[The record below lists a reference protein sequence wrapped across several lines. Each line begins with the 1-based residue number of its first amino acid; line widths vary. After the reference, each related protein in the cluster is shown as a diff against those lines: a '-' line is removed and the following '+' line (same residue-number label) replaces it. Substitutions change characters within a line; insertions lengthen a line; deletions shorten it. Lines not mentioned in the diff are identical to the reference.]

1 MPIYKYN
8 GDMRRNN
15 KGENMNTTLNVNCM
29 HCDTREKIQVNYA
42 DFHAWKNG
50 TLIQDAL
57 PYLDADQRE
66 LLISK
71 TCGPCFDKM
80 FGEDWDDIEIDI
92 DD

>member
-8 GDMRRNN
+8 GGMGNN

-80 FGEDWDDIEIDI
+80 FGEDWDDVEIDI